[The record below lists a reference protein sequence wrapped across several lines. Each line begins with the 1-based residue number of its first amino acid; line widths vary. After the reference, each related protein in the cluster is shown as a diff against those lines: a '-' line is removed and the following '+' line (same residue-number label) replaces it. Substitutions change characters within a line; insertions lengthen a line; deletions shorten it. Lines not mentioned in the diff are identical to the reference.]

1 MAHVTS
7 VYQIVGETLAK
18 LNIDADE
25 PISVTLNKGT
35 VVMGEEASCTVTE
48 VSQNT
53 YRLDFVLP
61 KGSDGTNASLVLPP
75 PISISSVTAID
86 HGSSP
91 SAVLNANNDGSYDLA
106 LYIPK
111 GQTGD
116 AQTPPTINITTSNVG
131 SNVNPSKT
139 LTSNANGSYNLNVN
153 IPNGVNGADGEDG
166 VVPYVEMGT
175 YTSGAAGTN
184 ATGSLDKIGN
194 SYYFNFVVPQG
205 EDGEDS
211 VDGNPPS
218 IEGGPTT
225 GVASTANSTFVLEN
239 NGSSYTMT
247 IGAQRGTSGA
257 TGSAGTSATIPTFT
271 TANVS
276 SISDPTAN
284 ARASFVSTTSGLELR
299 AGIPIGSSGASGTS
313 GTNGKEATFFTNI
326 TGISNYTSTIESEA
340 EFEITDIESSNRHVL
355 RVINPRGSYGPAGQ
369 NGTNGTVPTF
379 TSGTRTVVTY
389 TSNVSANLTSSG
401 NASYVINLYV
411 PSGSPGLSGTSGTAG
426 TTPVLKA
433 GTVSYVAS
441 GTNASAS
448 LTTSGNSYTL
458 NLWIPSGMSGTSG
471 TSGALGPKPTVSFG
485 TVSFCASSTSSF
497 TMTSS
502 GSAYTIN
509 LGIPSGASGTGGTA
523 GGSPVLTSVTYNSQ
537 AAGSTPS
544 ATLTSSGNNYAL
556 TLWLPKGANGTDGT
570 AINSSDT
577 TNAVAPGSSATTTAV
592 NGANLKNLC
601 KIVPRCNTVALI
613 TASGSF
619 VAPITGYYTVILC
632 GGGGGAL
639 NSYLV
644 SSATGMTSM
653 FSIGWPGAGGNIER
667 YYCSM
672 TSGQKALITIGAGGA
687 PCHKSAA
694 FYSRGLGGSSV
705 FEISG
710 ATASNFKA
718 AGSLPAQGIGKAIT
732 QSFGATATSI
742 GCYDQR
748 PFSFPAR
755 QGPVGQC
762 NQGYQMGSIGGANGL
777 GFGGFQSLTYRK
789 NTGGGGATATH
800 ANGTRVG
807 TNTVYIGSAN
817 LSGAAG
823 FCLIVYGKYF

>member
-86 HGSSP
+86 HESSP

-313 GTNGKEATFFTNI
+313 GTNGAVGNFQLAAGHYGNGDAALVSI
-326 TGISNYTSTIESEA
+326 INSSYTPGSQTLYSMGW
-340 EFEITDIESSNRHVL
+340 TYPNGS
-355 RVINPRGSYGPAGQ
+355 RGSSGA
-369 NGTNGTVPTF
+369 NGTNGTIPTF
-379 TSGTRTVVTY
+379 LSGTRTVVTY
-389 TSNVSANLTSSG
+389 TSDVYANLTSSG

-411 PSGSPGLSGTSGTAG
+411 PSGSPGLSGTSGTPG

-458 NLWIPSGMSGTSG
+458 NLWIPSGLSGTSG

-556 TLWLPKGANGTDGT
+556 TLWLPKGANGADGT
-570 AINSSDT
+570 AVNSSDT

-644 SSATGMTSM
+644 SSATGMISM

-687 PCHKSAA
+687 PCHTSAA
-694 FYSRGLGGSSV
+694 FYSRGLGGSSI

-718 AGSLPAQGIGKAIT
+718 AGSLPGQGVGNVKT
-732 QSFGATATSI
+732 QNFGATATSI

-755 QGPVGQC
+755 QGPVGQY

-807 TNTVYIGSAN
+807 TNTAYIGSAN